1 MKVRNTDLHKER
13 KSIRE
18 GISEGKINSFI
29 SLFLITDNCS
39 NSNSNNILD
48 DSDSNVI
55 RDGREEMVILYYSY
69 L

>member
-18 GISEGKINSFI
+18 GISEGKIKSFI

-48 DSDSNVI
+48 DNESSVI
-55 RDGREEMVILYYSY
+55 RDGREEMVILYYSC